1 MSCEFYLPISILVVE
16 IVLCKYYH
24 CSWTNKEFQR
34 KNIFYVDHKYNVV
47 LFIWICFTLLWIYK
61 ENKIRNSTIY
71 LKVFSSSAI
80 TCRAS
85 NTTFHHIFEYIFI
98 WHDYMEWIKDCVP
111 PFIWMYFPLTWLYVE
126 NKKDVSPCIWMYYPL
141 LFLYADHQGGC
152 GPVYLNAL
160 YSDVSICRASNKV
173 LHYFKW

>member
-71 LKVFSSSAI
+71 LKLFSSAAI
-80 TCRAS
+80 ICRAS
-85 NTTFHHIFEYIFI
+85 NTILHHIFEYIFI

-111 PFIWMYFPLTWLYVE
+111 PFIWMYFPLTWLYAE
-126 NKKDVSPCIWMYYPL
+126 NKIRR
-141 LFLYADHQGGC
+141 FT
-152 GPVYLNAL
+152 VYLNVLSA
-160 YSDVSICRASNKV
+160 SMIICRSSRRVRPCLFECTILWCEYMQSIK
-173 LHYFKW
+173 